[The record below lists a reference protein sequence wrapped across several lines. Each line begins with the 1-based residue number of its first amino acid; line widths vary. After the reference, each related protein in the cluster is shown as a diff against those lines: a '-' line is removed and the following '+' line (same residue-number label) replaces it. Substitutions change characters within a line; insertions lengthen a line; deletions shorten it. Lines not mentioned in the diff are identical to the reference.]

1 MADLTTIYVVRHGQS
16 FFNATENI
24 ESIKHDGEFGSP
36 LTPEGKAQSKAL
48 AYKLKDINFAAILS
62 SDLNRTIETAEI
74 IAAQDNLKV
83 ETNNTIRERSIFDY
97 LNSRDGLK
105 RDGLDN
111 LNSEIHRDLA
121 KLDEKE
127 KMNYKHTSNME
138 SAEEGALRL
147 FKFILGAEAK
157 YHGKTILIVS
167 HGNIMRSLLTYLG
180 WVKYNELPSGS
191 IKNTGYFILQVDG
204 DSFKVT
210 QTSGINR
217 QTGKFR
223 TF

>member
-1 MADLTTIYVVRHGQS
+1 MRLEKKGEEEPSPSRQAEKLS
-16 FFNATENI
+16 F
-24 ESIKHDGEFGSP
+24 
-36 LTPEGKAQSKAL
+36 
-48 AYKLKDINFAAILS
+48 LS
-62 SDLNRTIETAEI
+62 SSFVAFTHCIG
-74 IAAQDNLKV
+74 V
-83 ETNNTIRERSIFDY
+83 IFMI
-97 LNSRDGLK
+97 LF
-105 RDGLDN
+105 
-111 LNSEIHRDLA
+111 
-121 KLDEKE
+121 
-127 KMNYKHTSNME
+127 TSNME

-191 IKNTGYFILQVDG
+191 IKNTGYFILQGDG
-204 DSFKVT
+204 NSFKVT